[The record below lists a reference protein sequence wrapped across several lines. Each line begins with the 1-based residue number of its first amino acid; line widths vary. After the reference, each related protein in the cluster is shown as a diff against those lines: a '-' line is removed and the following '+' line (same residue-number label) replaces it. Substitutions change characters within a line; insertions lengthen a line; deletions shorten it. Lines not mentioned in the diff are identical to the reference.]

1 MHQSFE
7 ESLIRYVSEYRSLI
21 DHSNAFRLHFSSLS
35 TIKRLCQVR
44 LTWVVKYQR
53 TWKENPC
60 NCQPLLHP
68 AVHYRLASSFWPPRP
83 FSNQSQRWQLLCI
96 WPLSFMLC
104 LVWECSVYLYVR
116 LHSKMKIY
124 APLSWTSQHL
134 TFQPPPSPSTPN
146 GSSPSTSLFPLKRL

>member
-7 ESLIRYVSEYRSLI
+7 ESLLRYVSEYRSLI

-53 TWKENPC
+53 TWNENPC
-60 NCQPLLHP
+60 KCSAINLCCIQQYSIGWLLLFDLP
-68 AVHYRLASSFWPPRP
+68 GRFPISPNVDNYFAS
-83 FSNQSQRWQLLCI
+83 
-96 WPLSFMLC
+96 MLC

-116 LHSKMKIY
+116 LHCSFCLLLRIMS
-124 APLSWTSQHL
+124 L
-134 TFQPPPSPSTPN
+134 PPYYFALVN
-146 GSSPSTSLFPLKRL
+146 GIAARGTIDLED